1 MCPLTPNRQFLN
13 ALDIYKKRGANL
25 SLVPRV
31 KAFALPGLS
40 KRATLKAPR

>member
-1 MCPLTPNRQFLN
+1 MKSVEPV
-13 ALDIYKKRGANL
+13 L

-40 KRATLKAPR
+40 KRDNAESPTYDVSI

>member
-1 MCPLTPNRQFLN
+1 MSADSKQTIFKCVGYIQ
-13 ALDIYKKRGANL
+13 KRGANL